1 MQRFCQ
7 ESTKLLLLWRKNRV
21 LKVGGGEMG
30 GLNSQVYSESNFIE
44 KVNSVDALIALI
56 FYNL

>member
-1 MQRFCQ
+1 
-7 ESTKLLLLWRKNRV
+7 
-21 LKVGGGEMG
+21 MG
-30 GLNSQVYSESNFIE
+30 GLNSQVYSERNFIE